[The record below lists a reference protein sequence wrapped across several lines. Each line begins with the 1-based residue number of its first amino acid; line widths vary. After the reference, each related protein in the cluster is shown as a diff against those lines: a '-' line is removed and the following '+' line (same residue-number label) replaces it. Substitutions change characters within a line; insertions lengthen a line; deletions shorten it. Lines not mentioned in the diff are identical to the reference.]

1 MNFVIISLMISFLKY
16 IFLSFRPKKLI
27 KNIVIFV
34 PLLFSGLIFNSQ
46 LFLKTGEAF
55 LLFSLF
61 TGVAYLFND
70 VLDKEEDKKHPVK
83 FKRPIASG
91 KLNTSVALFTNLVL
105 MILGLWLSLE
115 INLKF
120 AIISVIYLMLNMIY
134 TLWLEHVRY
143 VCSLCA
149 GLSYVLRILAGGAVS
164 NLTLNIWYII
174 FGFVLGLLHS
184 FYKNAFTDEGV
195 NAQIAK

>member
-1 MNFVIISLMISFLKY
+1 MKTLYY

-27 KNIVIFV
+27 KNLFVFV
-34 PLLFSGLIFNSQ
+34 PLLFSGMVFNLP
-46 LFLKTGEAF
+46 LFLKAGEAF

-70 VLDKEEDKKHPVK
+70 VLDQEKDKKHPIK
-83 FKRPIASG
+83 SQRPIASG
-91 KLNTSVALFTNLVL
+91 KLNPGIALFSSLIL
-105 MILGLWLSLE
+105 IILGLWLSLQ

-120 AIISVIYLMLNMIY
+120 AVIAVLYLIINMTY

-143 VCSLCA
+143 ICSFCA
-149 GLSYVLRILAGGAVS
+149 GLGYVLRVLAGGAVI
-164 NLTLNIWYII
+164 NLALNIWYII
-174 FGFVLGLLHS
+174 FGFVFGLLHS

>member
-1 MNFVIISLMISFLKY
+1 MKTLYY

-27 KNIVIFV
+27 KNLFVFV
-34 PLLFSGLIFNSQ
+34 PLLFSGMVFNLP
-46 LFLKTGEAF
+46 LFLKAGEAF

-70 VLDKEEDKKHPVK
+70 VLDQEKDKKHPIK
-83 FKRPIASG
+83 SQRPIASG
-91 KLNTSVALFTNLVL
+91 KLNPSIALFSSLIL
-105 MILGLWLSLE
+105 IILGLWLSLQ

-120 AIISVIYLMLNMIY
+120 AVIAVLYLIINMIY

-143 VCSLCA
+143 ICSFCA
-149 GLSYVLRILAGGAVS
+149 GLGYVLRVLAGGAII

-174 FGFVLGLLHS
+174 FGFVFGLLHF

-195 NAQIAK
+195 NTQIAK